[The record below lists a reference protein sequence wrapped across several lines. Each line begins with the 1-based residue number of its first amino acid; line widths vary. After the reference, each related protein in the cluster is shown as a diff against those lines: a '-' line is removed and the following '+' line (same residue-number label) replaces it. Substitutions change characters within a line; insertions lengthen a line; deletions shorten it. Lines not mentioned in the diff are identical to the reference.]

1 MGDEGGSSFPARPVA
16 PGGSRRPWVVAGL
29 VVAAIVASFLS
40 ARLSPQPEP
49 APSQAIASIRPTAT
63 APLDD
68 AIATPL
74 PPQEWFSGPDV
85 PRWDDL
91 LVETSQVRW
100 LRLGAPRLTPEPLA
114 RPGRDLLLRAEG
126 GGTVCLCWQVPRA
139 AFREP
144 GSLDLV
150 RTDEDRQAVSRTT
163 VLINEEAHAGRVNGP
178 ERAAL
183 EPSPDGRFVYLAR
196 AVRAEAAWRLSL
208 EVIDLRSAT
217 IVDRVEL
224 LSVAQDSL
232 SDWGIAE
239 RPTLR
244 IAPDGRHA
252 LVLSSIFASE
262 RLGRPPPSRR
272 AWIVDLDGPSIDR
285 VVAADAIAAV
295 EAPTQVGGCP
305 WTAFVTPTMIARGC
319 RPPAGGDAM
328 PDFSISRFD
337 LEGTALDP
345 VIVDGSIPAPV
356 APLIDATHGVVY
368 GWDPA
373 EHYALAVDLL
383 DPSVRSRSL
392 GDLVVGADPA
402 VIAGDSRRPAPGPA
416 ITWTDGRD
424 STAVA
429 IDRPL
434 AGSPDGQVLFA
445 TSDGSRLG
453 SSAGILVFGAPGLRL
468 LERWPPRASY
478 SSVTVFGD
486 GRWLAALGRPGVTA
500 TGSPAEWG
508 PSVTIHEANSGVS
521 VLRIGDLDAEPTLAF
536 PWPGPLAVS
545 P

>member
-126 GGTVCLCWQVPRA
+126 GGTVCLCWQVPQA

-150 RTDEDRQAVSRTT
+150 RTDDDRLAVSRSTI
-163 VLINEEAHAGRVNGP
+163 LINEDAHAGRVNGP

-196 AVRAEAAWRLSL
+196 AVRIEAAWLVLL
-208 EVIDLRSAT
+208 EVIDLRSAA

-224 LSVAQDSL
+224 LSVPQNGAA
-232 SDWGIAE
+232 DWGIAD
-239 RPTLR
+239 RPALR

-262 RLGRPPPSRR
+262 RLGRPPPSRH
-272 AWIVDLDGPSIDR
+272 AWVIDLDGASIGR
-285 VVAADAIAAV
+285 VVPADGIAAA

-305 WTAFVTPTMIARGC
+305 WTAFVTPSMVARGC
-319 RPPAGGDAM
+319 RTPAGEAKA
-328 PDFSISRFD
+328 DFLIERFD
-337 LEGTALDP
+337 LAGRSLGA
-345 VIVDGSIPAPV
+345 IVVGEAITPPV
-356 APLIDATHGVVY
+356 APLIDTTHGVVY

-373 EHYALAVDLL
+373 AHDVLAVDVVGRT
-383 DPSVRSRSL
+383 VRNRTL
-392 GDLVVGADPA
+392 GDSVVGADPG
-402 VIAGDSRRPAPGPA
+402 VVAGDTRRPLSGPA
-416 ITWTDGRD
+416 VTWTDGRD
-424 STAVA
+424 ATAVA

-434 AGSPDGQVLFA
+434 AGSPDGRILFA
-445 TSDGSRLG
+445 ASDGSRPG
-453 SSAGILVFGAPGLRL
+453 SSAGILVFDASDLRL

-478 SSVTVFGD
+478 TSVTVFGD

-508 PSVTIHEANSGVS
+508 PSVTIHEARSGVS

-536 PWPGPLAVS
+536 PLPGPLAVS